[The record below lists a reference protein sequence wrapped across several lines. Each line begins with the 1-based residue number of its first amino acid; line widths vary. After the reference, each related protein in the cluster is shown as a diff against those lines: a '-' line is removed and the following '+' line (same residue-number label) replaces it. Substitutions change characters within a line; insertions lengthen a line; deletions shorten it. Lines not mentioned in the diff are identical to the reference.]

1 MCFCDQDGRPSEELC
16 FDIEVLRIFQVEIL
30 DRSSPIFKPV
40 SSKDV
45 LIFRFCS
52 LNKIYSKQREQW
64 KIDHERRCFST
75 EKEDPVTASDPAIQ
89 PLMSS
94 GWWLYTWRSSAPS
107 GAAVSTKPTYS
118 DLCVSSLKKWGA
130 PRGLAYGKYHGEF
143 WVSEARTRLWCSPV
157 SFFLSFEH
165 QKSWQGV
172 RFVVERLYSYIGYIK
187 RFGFVWISYVSRS
200 PPWGIHGITKS
211 HDLKASRTEI
221 EILDFKEVP
230 LRARQSQM

>member
-1 MCFCDQDGRPSEELC
+1 MESKAVLFFVACMTKRWFSRAGQSSTHETVHWVFLGYSRIAKIVCFCDQDGRPSEELC

-89 PLMSS
+89 PLMFL

-118 DLCVSSLKKWGA
+118 DLCVSSSKNMRGPNGFGLWEVSWWVLGEWGLCPA
-130 PRGLAYGKYHGEF
+130 MVQPCQLLPEF
-143 WVSEARTRLWCSPV
+143 WSQIMARSEICCGA
-157 SFFLSFEH
+157 
-165 QKSWQGV
+165 
-172 RFVVERLYSYIGYIK
+172 VV
-187 RFGFVWISYVSRS
+187 
-200 PPWGIHGITKS
+200 
-211 HDLKASRTEI
+211 
-221 EILDFKEVP
+221 
-230 LRARQSQM
+230 